1 MDGET
6 IYTLAGVAIFGVIVY
21 FILKS
26 DVSKEVQSKDERRY
40 DIMNAYEKELREA
53 LEPVKDD
60 EKARVAKKKELLKKF
75 SDELALN
82 IFFDEMDIK
91 DIITELSY
99 KS

>member
-1 MDGET
+1 MDSEI
-6 IYTLAGVAIFGVIVY
+6 IYTLMGVAIFGVIAY
-21 FILKS
+21 FVLQS
-26 DVSKEVQSKDERRY
+26 DVSKEIQSKDERRC

-53 LEPVKDD
+53 LEAIKDD
-60 EKARVAKKKELLKKF
+60 EKARVSKKSELLKKF
-75 SDELALN
+75 SDELVLN

>member
-6 IYTLAGVAIFGVIVY
+6 IYTLAGVAIFGVIAY
-21 FILKS
+21 FVFRS
-26 DVSKEVQSKDERRY
+26 DVSKEIQSKAEKQQQ
-40 DIMNAYEKELREA
+40 IINAYTVELREA
-53 LEPVKDD
+53 LEPIKDD
-60 EKARVAKKKELLKKF
+60 KQAVIAKKSELLKKF

-99 KS
+99 